1 MDIDK
6 KLDLLLQRTENIE
19 ALTKKVDQID
29 DKLIS
34 NSKKLDHFCNLVK
47 NIEQKAIDNEAKL
60 MQYKSTID
68 KLLSKDTVHDKESW
82 AQQHELNKMSEMYKQ
97 LKIEV
102 NKKKPVRQV

>member
-1 MDIDK
+1 MDK
-6 KLDLLLQRTENIE
+6 KLDIILQRTENIE
-19 ALTKKVDQID
+19 ELTKKVDQID
-29 DKLIS
+29 NKLIS
-34 NSKKLDHFCNLVK
+34 NSNKLDQFCNLVK

-68 KLLSKDTVHDKESW
+68 KLLSKDTVHDKETR